1 MQIRMR
7 ATAVRSLTLLAIL
20 CFILEAL
27 VVYRLFVLRD
37 LQQSVLQLQVEAQ
50 QVERALSPTIIFSD
64 RDAPIPLV
72 ALSLRDDVVSDAC
85 CAVPLQLLNEAHKAS
100 SLNDYSRAYS
110 ELLRGLDGYS
120 AVRRDQIDSMLKT
133 NAWLPYIATVILV
146 AVFLIAWQILQ
157 NNFLGQIGRAHV

>member
-27 VVYRLFVLRD
+27 VVYRLFALRD

-64 RDAPIPLV
+64 RD
-72 ALSLRDDVVSDAC
+72 R
-85 CAVPLQLLNEAHKAS
+85 
-100 SLNDYSRAYS
+100 
-110 ELLRGLDGYS
+110 
-120 AVRRDQIDSMLKT
+120 
-133 NAWLPYIATVILV
+133 
-146 AVFLIAWQILQ
+146 
-157 NNFLGQIGRAHV
+157 

>member
-20 CFILEAL
+20 CFLLEAL
-27 VVYRLFVLRD
+27 VVYRLFALRD

-85 CAVPLQLLNEAHKAS
+85 CAVPLQLLN
-100 SLNDYSRAYS
+100 
-110 ELLRGLDGYS
+110 
-120 AVRRDQIDSMLKT
+120 
-133 NAWLPYIATVILV
+133 
-146 AVFLIAWQILQ
+146 
-157 NNFLGQIGRAHV
+157 